1 MLGTDVI
8 LALVMLGIILAGAIT
23 LTAVALC
30 SIKRDRRR
38 AEALDEENKG
48 LSSLVRSLEVS
59 RDNLESE
66 REELISEREGL
77 SGELSSVRAERDALK
92 DKSGAP
98 VSKKQSSREIQTL
111 KKRLA
116 QAEAR
121 NEALV
126 SEKEK
131 ILARAQALTKESTA
145 LTRENTALTK
155 RVEALG
161 RENTALASQR
171 DALDKAS
178 TALEGEKRALVAKE
192 ADAARRADELQSRL
206 DGQEMYIERIT
217 ASNESFRE
225 ALAKAREILVYATD
239 ATSVQYLRDEVQRAI
254 DALNAAFD

>member
-30 SIKRDRRR
+30 AIKRDRRR

-121 NEALV
+121 NEALL

-145 LTRENTALTK
+145 LTK
-155 RVEALG
+155 RVEALS

-178 TALEGEKRALVAKE
+178 TALEVEKRALGAQA
-192 ADAARRADELQSRL
+192 ADAIARADELQSRL
-206 DGQEMYIERIT
+206 DGQEQYIERLT

-225 ALAKAREILVYATD
+225 ALAGAREILVYATD

-254 DALNAAFD
+254 DALNGAFD

>member
-30 SIKRDRRR
+30 SIKRDRWR

-145 LTRENTALTK
+145 LTK
-155 RVEALG
+155 RVEALS

-178 TALEGEKRALVAKE
+178 TALESEKRALVAQA

-206 DGQEMYIERIT
+206 DGQEQYIERIT

-239 ATSVQYLRDEVQRAI
+239 ATSAEYLRDEVQRAI